1 MINLGT
7 EKVMIWKGNNVYT
20 LNNGNGKIMR
30 YSNTNKLYLETEI
43 IYGEIQFKRFSLLGK
58 VGEIDFVN
66 KKRKVITLMKI

>member
-1 MINLGT
+1 
-7 EKVMIWKGNNVYT
+7 
-20 LNNGNGKIMR
+20 MR